1 MKIAETQ
8 QAVEW
13 ALQQYIVDEF
23 GEKKYVQN
31 EGKLDRHM
39 LVDFVR
45 QYFNDHNIE
54 YSTFSFEDLKP
65 FLN

>member
-1 MKIAETQ
+1 MPTETK

-13 ALQQYIVDEF
+13 ALQQSVEIDMVTHYVKDEK
-23 GEKKYVQN
+23 GN
-31 EGKLDRHM
+31 IDHHL

-45 QYFNDHNIE
+45 QYFNDNNIE

-65 FLN
+65 YL